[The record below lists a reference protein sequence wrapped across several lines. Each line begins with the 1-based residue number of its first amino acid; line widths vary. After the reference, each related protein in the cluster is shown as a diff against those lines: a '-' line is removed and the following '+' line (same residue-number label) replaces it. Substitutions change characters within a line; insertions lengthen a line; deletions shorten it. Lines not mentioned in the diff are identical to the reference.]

1 MLGLTTQ
8 WEKAGPLTVNI
19 TRLEESEGLRAA
31 AQALGGMEGR
41 EVRDREGVGR
51 VETAGGDS
59 L

>member
-31 AQALGGMEGR
+31 TQGLGGLER
-41 EVRDREGVGR
+41 ERW
-51 VETAGGDS
+51 ETEKVLGE
-59 L
+59 